1 VTYSEWA
8 DEDAGPVVRPYAM
21 VRGRTE
27 SRQGRLDLIAFVVTV
42 VDTLDEW
49 MQMEPEHHRILDLC
63 RHPRTVTEVA
73 ARLRLPVG
81 VVRVMLGDLL
91 DAQAVLIREP
101 ADPASRPS
109 LDVIREVLDGLR
121 AL

>member
-1 VTYSEWA
+1 VTYSEWV
-8 DEDAGPVVRPYAM
+8 DEDAGPVVRPYAV

-27 SRQGRLDLIAFVVTV
+27 SPQGRLDLIAFVITV
-42 VDTLDEW
+42 VDTLDAW

-63 RHPRTVTEVA
+63 RRPRTVTEVA
-73 ARLRLPVG
+73 AGLRLPVG

-101 ADPASRPS
+101 ADPANRPS

>member
-1 VTYSEWA
+1 
-8 DEDAGPVVRPYAM
+8 M
-21 VRGRTE
+21 VRGRTQ
-27 SRQGRLDLIAFVVTV
+27 SRQGRFDLIAFVVTL
-42 VDTLDEW
+42 VDTLDAW
-49 MQMEPEHHRILDLC
+49 MQMEPEHHRILELC

-91 DAQAVLIREP
+91 DAQAVLIHEP
-101 ADPASRPS
+101 ADPAARPGI
-109 LDVIREVLDGLR
+109 DIIREVLDGLR